1 MGETMAMEFLD
12 AAFDWADYRDV
23 PVAAFRD
30 RLGGWHVRLTF
41 RDARGWFHGSCRV
54 RPRERGM
61 EERYVETVFSMLDTA
76 SAQIRED
83 RIRAFNA
90 LPMRVGAGRVGRL
103 NIISRGPGDTRR
115 NVEHLFQPRLAT
127 SGDGTG
133 TMKSTRRVAPVDQRA
148 SPAG

>member
-1 MGETMAMEFLD
+1 MTMDFLE

-30 RLGGWHVRLTF
+30 RLGSWHVRLTF
-41 RDARGWFHGSCRV
+41 RDASGWFHGSCRV

-61 EERYVETVFSMLDTA
+61 DEGYAEMVFSMLDTA

-103 NIISRGPGDTRR
+103 NVVSREPGDVRR
-115 NVEHLFQPRLAT
+115 SVEHLFNPRL
-127 SGDGTG
+127 GPG
-133 TMKSTRRVAPVDQRA
+133 RNEVAPLRCA
-148 SPAG
+148 RS